1 MQGFIVNDA
10 TVSDIETSYV
20 LGERILL
27 HEDST
32 ADPLSKSMPRSC
44 YLSHLEIQLDQ
55 ADDSSSTVSQV
66 SAFLAWDSGGD
77 DPMTGESPSNP
88 LWTGLTDTSLRNTS
102 IALDVFVSAPS
113 GQTTQGKCY
122 LWLKVDGGAAT
133 LKKARLHWA
142 IRPTK

>member
-10 TVSDIETSYV
+10 DVELIGTSYV
-20 LGERILL
+20 LGKKILL

-32 ADPLSKSMPRSC
+32 ADALSKSMPRSC

-55 ADDSSSTVSQV
+55 TSATVAQV
-66 SAFLAWDSGGD
+66 SAFLAWDSDGD
-77 DPMTGESPSNP
+77 DPMTGESPGNP